1 MATIRRC
8 STIVAGDTKD
18 GVNKNNH
25 GGEGPIFAFVDR
37 KFRSTNPDG
46 LDSEKYVK
54 GLCNI
59 LYSLD
64 PMKYPYLAGLSNQ
77 HGQSAGARQ
86 RRDQSIATMLILVV
100 VVFGLCNVIR
110 IIINAYE
117 VSK

>member
-1 MATIRRC
+1 MTLIPFFLL
-8 STIVAGDTKD
+8 TLL
-18 GVNKNNH
+18 N
-25 GGEGPIFAFVDR
+25 
-37 KFRSTNPDG
+37 
-46 LDSEKYVK
+46 
-54 GLCNI
+54 
-59 LYSLD
+59 YSLY
-64 PMKYPYLAGLSNQ
+64 KTIHTAGLSNQ